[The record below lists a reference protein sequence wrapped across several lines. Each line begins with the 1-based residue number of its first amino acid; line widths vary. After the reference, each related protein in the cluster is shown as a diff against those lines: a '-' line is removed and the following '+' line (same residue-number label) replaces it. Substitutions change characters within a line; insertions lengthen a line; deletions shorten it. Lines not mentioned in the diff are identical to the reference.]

1 MTDLLE
7 AIATRRDHDAFV
19 ELYAYFAP
27 RVKTFLLRSGTSEA
41 RADELAQETML
52 IVWRKANSFT
62 SRGIGVAGW
71 IFSIARN
78 LQIDAIRHERRL
90 AYNLDES
97 DANFASRAS
106 NEESPEDRTIAAH
119 LEARVRDALKQ
130 LSPEQTR
137 VVPSGMW
144 LGFTRR
150 DLQRREVI
158 WSCGEVNWLIDGLG
172 SERLPAI
179 NFAHVDLARGKQRP
193 EQHRCGVGRWQHSL
207 RLDPAL
213 ELLVQPLDGVGGANA
228 APLARR

>member
-62 SRGIGVAGW
+62 FRGIGVAGW

-137 VVPSGMW
+137 VIELFFFDNKTHVEIENDLKIP
-144 LGFTRR
+144 LGTVKSR
-150 DLQRREVI
+150 
-158 WSCGEVNWLIDGLG
+158 
-172 SERLPAI
+172 
-179 NFAHVDLARGKQRP
+179 
-193 EQHRCGVGRWQHSL
+193 L
-207 RLDPAL
+207 RLAL
-213 ELLVQPLDGVGGANA
+213 NKLRASLGHLK
-228 APLARR
+228 

>member
-1 MTDLLE
+1 MIEKRFGAGGGDMTDLLE

-19 ELYAYFAP
+19 ELYAHFAP

-62 SRGIGVAGW
+62 SRGIGAAGW

-97 DANFASRAS
+97 DANFASRACD
-106 NEESPEDRTIAAH
+106 EESPEDRTIAAH
-119 LEARVRDALKQ
+119 LEARVRDALKK

-137 VVPSGMW
+137 VIELFFFDNKTHAEIENELKIP
-144 LGFTRR
+144 LGTVKSR
-150 DLQRREVI
+150 
-158 WSCGEVNWLIDGLG
+158 
-172 SERLPAI
+172 
-179 NFAHVDLARGKQRP
+179 
-193 EQHRCGVGRWQHSL
+193 L
-207 RLDPAL
+207 RLAFNKL
-213 ELLVQPLDGVGGANA
+213 RASLGHLK
-228 APLARR
+228 